1 MKAKW
6 EAVKAWCNAKWT
18 AAKAWFANVRF

>member
-6 EAVKAWCNAKWT
+6 EAVKAWCNAKWM
-18 AAKAWFANVRF
+18 AVKAWFSNVRF